1 MLPFPESILKAQAA
15 PGDRAGMHALGEG
28 RKLEA
33 LHDYL
38 YNGIVKKKAQACS
51 IIFFIIYNNKKK
63 LASSALKCNLSF
75 FPNPSPSLL

>member
-63 LASSALKCNLSF
+63 G
-75 FPNPSPSLL
+75 